1 MRWYGQRASNPKGTP
16 EDSTRCLA
24 EVWSGPRGMTSA
36 QCGRKRGH
44 GYEGWL
50 CKQHAH
56 AVANDGR
63 VTIPPDDADG
73 AAPDDLRM
81 PDDAP
86 EPAWI
91 AAQASANAAARDGNG
106 GGIDSDEFAAR
117 GDYESDAPYLT
128 DDAGAV
134 PVQADADAVA
144 EFERGV
150 EQRVAYLRKA
160 AADRQAANQA
170 AFERHAAAYAT
181 PHAYDERRQAVI
193 VPTNTNGQSARV
205 VFVLPSGAEIQ
216 AFVLDGVLAVRGSN
230 QLAIRPSAG
239 NAFSVAEVAR

>member
-16 EDSTRCLA
+16 EDATRCLA
-24 EVWSGPRGMTSA
+24 EVWNGPRGMTSA

-44 GYEGWL
+44 GYNGWL

-56 AVANDGR
+56 VVANDGR

-73 AAPDDLRM
+73 PAPDDLRM

-91 AAQASANAAARDGNG
+91 AAQASANAAAR
-106 GGIDSDEFAAR
+106 
-117 GDYESDAPYLT
+117 GDYESDAPYLS
-128 DDAGAV
+128 DAS
-134 PVQADADAVA
+134 
-144 EFERGV
+144 
-150 EQRVAYLRKA
+150 A
-160 AADRQAANQA
+160 ARQA

-181 PHAYDERRQAVI
+181 PHTYDERRQAVI
-193 VPTNTNGQSARV
+193 VPTNTNGGSARV
-205 VFVLPSGAEIQ
+205 VFVFPSGAEIQ
-216 AFVLDGVLAVRGSN
+216 AYFLDGVLTVRGSD

-239 NAFSVAEVAR
+239 NAFDVVELAR